1 MSLPAVTAILYLQ
14 SDGIITLLKPLE
26 IAWYN
31 SLVAR
36 MVLWKNE
43 KSTHVALLDETEI
56 KLLAFVSKPWIHE
69 GFFNSQR
76 DNFMESSKERNR
88 QSLNFINLK
97 IELLLENTMC
107 SNSKKK
113 T

>member
-1 MSLPAVTAILYLQ
+1 M
-14 SDGIITLLKPLE
+14 
-26 IAWYN
+26 
-31 SLVAR
+31 SLVALLYSSFFINEVLSFIADKKREKER

-43 KSTHVALLDETEI
+43 KSTHVALLDEIEI

-69 GFFNSQR
+69 GFFNPQR

>member
-14 SDGIITLLKPLE
+14 SDGIITLLKPWE

-36 MVLWKNE
+36 MVLWKYE
-43 KSTHVALLDETEI
+43 ESTHVAFLDETEI
-56 KLLAFVSKPWIHE
+56 KLLVFVSKPWIHE
-69 GFFNSQR
+69 GFLNPQR
-76 DNFMESSKERNR
+76 DNYMESSKERNR
-88 QSLNFINLK
+88 QSLNFINIK

-107 SNSKKK
+107 SNNKKK

>member
-14 SDGIITLLKPLE
+14 FDRIITLLKPWE

-43 KSTHVALLDETEI
+43 KSTHVTLLDEIEI

-69 GFFNSQR
+69 RFFNPQR

-107 SNSKKK
+107 LNNKKK
-113 T
+113 I